1 MIFAFLLAILFLY
14 LLPSSYADPL
24 RQGNLNLFGFDSGR
38 ILALVVVFVLGA
50 YAAVCM
56 LLYLFQSRLVYE
68 PDREVVGS
76 PAEIGLSY
84 QDVELISADGVHLSG
99 WWVPHKGS
107 RGVLLF
113 CNGNS
118 GNISH
123 LLGRIATYR
132 ELGLSILVFDYR
144 GYGGSGGKP
153 TEEGTYLD
161 VQAAW
166 NYLVEEREIAPEKI
180 LVYGWSLGGPIAA
193 WLAQRHSPA
202 KLVLE
207 ATFTSLPDLAQQM
220 YPLFPARLLARF
232 EYNTLDYLSRV
243 RCPILVVH
251 SREDRLISFAH
262 GQQLYQAFNG
272 PRTMLEIEGDH
283 GDGFSFS
290 EQHYKEALGA
300 FILDL

>member
-1 MIFAFLLAILFLY
+1 MIFTFLFEIHLLC
-14 LLPSSYADPL
+14 LLPSSFADPL
-24 RQGNLNLFGFDSGR
+24 RQGSLNLFGFDSGR
-38 ILALVVVFVLGA
+38 ILALVVVLALGV
-50 YAAVCM
+50 YAAVCI
-56 LLYLFQSRLVYE
+56 LLYVFQSRLVYV
-68 PDREVVGS
+68 PDRKIVGS

-84 QDVELISADGVHLSG
+84 QDVELISADGVRLSG
-99 WWVPHKGS
+99 WWVPQKES

-132 ELGLSILVFDYR
+132 DLGLSILVFDYR
-144 GYGGSGGKP
+144 GFGASGGKP

-161 VQAAW
+161 VEAAW

-207 ATFTSLPDLAQQM
+207 STFTSLPDLAQQI
-220 YPLFPARLLARF
+220 YPLLPNRLLARF

-251 SREDRLISFAH
+251 SREDRLIPFAH

-272 PRTMLEIEGDH
+272 PRTILEIEGDH
-283 GDGFSFS
+283 GDGFSLS
-290 EQHYKEALGA
+290 EQHYKETLGA